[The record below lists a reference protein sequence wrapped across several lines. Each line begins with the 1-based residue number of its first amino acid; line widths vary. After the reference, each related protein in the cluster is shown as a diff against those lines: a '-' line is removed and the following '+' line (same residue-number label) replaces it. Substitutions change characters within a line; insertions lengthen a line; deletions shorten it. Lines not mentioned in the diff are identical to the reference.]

1 MQSGYY
7 IVPSPCTVIFGQ
19 NIISSTIYN
28 VLFRMYVVCTTIKLK
43 MSTLNVLSL
52 RSMIQPSLLIL
63 ISMSHEKEKN
73 AHL

>member
-1 MQSGYY
+1 
-7 IVPSPCTVIFGQ
+7 
-19 NIISSTIYN
+19 
-28 VLFRMYVVCTTIKLK
+28 MYVVCTTIKLK